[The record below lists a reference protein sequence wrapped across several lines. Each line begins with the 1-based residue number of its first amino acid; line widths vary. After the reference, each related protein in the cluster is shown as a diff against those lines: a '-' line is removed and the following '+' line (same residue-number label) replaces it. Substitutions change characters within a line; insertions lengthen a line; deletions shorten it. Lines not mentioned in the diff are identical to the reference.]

1 MVALPMSTSSYRAR
15 AIAVRVRSCA
25 ALVSLASI
33 LLSAPLAARAVA
45 DPAGTYRNPILYA
58 DYSDPDVVRVGS
70 DFYLI
75 ASSFHFSPGI
85 PVLRSRDLV
94 HWRIIGHALA
104 RLDFD
109 PRYDL
114 PGPLDFTDSTEH
126 SRLNYSLGY
135 RYASGIWAPAIRAHA
150 GRLYVYFVTPTEGI
164 FMTSAAQAT
173 GPWDP
178 PVKVIGQ
185 AGLEDPCPFWDED
198 GRAWLVHSR
207 VGAGPLVLHQ
217 MSPDG
222 KRVLDAGKVIVDDP
236 VHLPTLEGPKL
247 YKRNG
252 YYYIFAPFG
261 GVEQG
266 SEAVLRS
273 RDIQGPYDFR
283 RVLSKGS
290 TDVQGPHQGGY
301 VETPSGQGWF
311 IHFNSTGAY
320 GRIVYLEPVT
330 WENDWPIIGERIAGT
345 EGGQPVRSHSM
356 PDAGRNSPAV
366 HPQTSDEFT
375 GETLGPQW
383 EWNHNP
389 DDSRWSL
396 TERPGFLRLKALHA
410 ADLVS
415 ARDTLT
421 QMLQGRAAQI
431 TTRMAVD
438 DMKDGQKAGLAM
450 FGRLPSWIGVEQSHG
465 IRRVTFAAAGVET
478 PGEVLG
484 HPPREHAGAPSQQA
498 GARSTTAG
506 ALASRFVL
514 LRMQVD
520 DGWVKYSYSLDG
532 GKSFQSLG
540 SRARMLF
547 SWWKAARPALFTY
560 NTLAQGGSADFD
572 WVHVQTRGIR

>member
-1 MVALPMSTSSYRAR
+1 
-15 AIAVRVRSCA
+15 
-25 ALVSLASI
+25 
-33 LLSAPLAARAVA
+33 
-45 DPAGTYRNPILYA
+45 
-58 DYSDPDVVRVGS
+58 
-70 DFYLI
+70 
-75 ASSFHFSPGI
+75 
-85 PVLRSRDLV
+85 
-94 HWRIIGHALA
+94 
-104 RLDFD
+104 
-109 PRYDL
+109 
-114 PGPLDFTDSTEH
+114 
-126 SRLNYSLGY
+126 
-135 RYASGIWAPAIRAHA
+135 
-150 GRLYVYFVTPTEGI
+150 
-164 FMTSAAQAT
+164 
-173 GPWDP
+173 
-178 PVKVIGQ
+178 Q

-283 RVLSKGS
+283 TVLSKGS
-290 TDVQGPHQGGY
+290 TAVQGPHQGGY

-320 GRIVYLEPVT
+320 GRIVYLEPVR

-345 EGGQPVRSHSM
+345 DGGQPVQSHAM
-356 PDAGRNSPAV
+356 PDTGRNSPAV

-375 GETLGPQW
+375 GATLGPQW

-396 TERPGFLRLKALHA
+396 TERPGFLRLKALQA

-421 QMLQGRAAQI
+421 QMLQGRAVQI
-431 TTRMAVD
+431 TARMAVD
-438 DMKDGQKAGLAM
+438 AMEDGQKAGLAM
-450 FGRLPSWIGVEQSHG
+450 FGRLPSWIGVVQKHG
-465 IRRVTFAAAGVET
+465 TRRVTFAVAGVET
-478 PGEVLG
+478 PGQALG
-484 HPPREHAGAPSQQA
+484 GEAGKYGSAATEPRGTASKYASARSAAAGAPSPQ
-498 GARSTTAG
+498 
-506 ALASRFVL
+506 FVL
-514 LRMQVD
+514 LRMHVE
-520 DGWVKYSYSLDG
+520 DGWVRYSYSLDG
-532 GKSFQSLG
+532 GKRFRSLG
-540 SRARMLF
+540 SRAGMLF

-560 NTLAQGGSADFD
+560 NTRAPAGSADFD
-572 WVHVQTRGIR
+572 WVHVQTRGYR

>member
-126 SRLNYSLGY
+126 SKLDYSLGY
-135 RYASGIWAPAIRAHA
+135 RYAAGVWAPAIRAHA

-164 FMTSAAQAT
+164 FMTSAARAA

-178 PVKVIGQ
+178 PVKVIAQ
-185 AGLEDPCPFWDED
+185 AGLEDPCPLWDED

-217 MSPDG
+217 MNPDG
-222 KRVLDAGKVIVDDP
+222 KSVLDAGKVIVDDP

-252 YYYIFAPFG
+252 YYYIFAPYG

-273 RDIQGPYDFR
+273 RDIRGPYDSR
-283 RVLSKGS
+283 TVLSKGS
-290 TDVQGPHQGGY
+290 TEVHGPHQGGY

-330 WENDWPIIGERIAGT
+330 WENDWPIIGERIPGT
-345 EGGQPVRSHSM
+345 DGGQPVQSHVM
-356 PDAGRNSPAV
+356 PNVGHNSPSV

-375 GETLGPQW
+375 DDTLGPQW

-389 DDSRWSL
+389 DNSRWSL
-396 TERPGFLRLKALHA
+396 TERPGFLRLKALRA
-410 ADLVS
+410 PDLVS

-421 QMLQGRAAQI
+421 QMLQGRTVQI
-431 TTRMAVD
+431 TARLAVD
-438 DMKDGQKAGLAM
+438 AMEDGQRAGLAM
-450 FGRLPSWIGVEQSHG
+450 FGRLPSWIGIVQSHG
-465 IRRVTFAAAGVET
+465 TRRVTFAVAGVET
-478 PGEVLG
+478 PGEVLSG
-484 HPPREHAGAPSQQA
+484 ASGKHVSTASAHPGAGSAAA
-498 GARSTTAG
+498 GVPPAQ
-506 ALASRFVL
+506 FIL
-514 LRMQVD
+514 LRMQVAD
-520 DGWVKYSYSLDG
+520 ESVKYSYSLDG
-532 GKSFQSLG
+532 GKSFRSLG